1 MGKTIEEGLFVDF
14 PGQSS
19 RGKQAPTVVLRKT
32 TGTVVTHGKSQKVA
46 LLEGVIHTSKER
58 NQVVLSNELRI
69 LYQHKGVFVV
79 FIPTGIVAA
88 FPLKMLPG
96 ITSSKVNAAVDALY
110 IFHIVQIKVEQVV
123 LIGSCI
129 VTQTAPGGVGQY
141 RRRSNGTV
149 VVPFTL

>member
-32 TGTVVTHGKSQKVA
+32 TGTVVTHGKSQKIA
-46 LLEGVIHTSKER
+46 LFEGIIHTTKER

-69 LYQHKGVFVV
+69 LYQHRGVFM
-79 FIPTGIVAA
+79 PTGIVAA

-96 ITSSKVNAAVDALY
+96 ITGSQVNAAVDALY

-123 LIGSCI
+123 LIGSR
-129 VTQTAPGGVGQY
+129 VVGQTAPGGVGQY

>member
-32 TGTVVTHGKSQKVA
+32 TGTVVTHGKSQKIA
-46 LLEGVIHTSKER
+46 LFEGIIHTTKER

-69 LYQHKGVFVV
+69 LYQHKAVFVV

-96 ITSSKVNAAVDALY
+96 ITGSQVNAAVDGLY
-110 IFHIVQIKVEQVV
+110 VFHMGRIKV
-123 LIGSCI
+123 
-129 VTQTAPGGVGQY
+129 
-141 RRRSNGTV
+141 
-149 VVPFTL
+149 

>member
-32 TGTVVTHGKSQKVA
+32 TGTVVTHGKSQKIA
-46 LLEGVIHTSKER
+46 LFEGIIHTTKER

-69 LYQHKGVFVV
+69 LYQHKGMLL
-79 FIPTGIVAA
+79 ILIATGIVAA

-96 ITSSKVNAAVDALY
+96 ITGSQVNAAVDALY

-123 LIGSCI
+123 LIGSR
-129 VTQTAPGGVGQY
+129 VVGQTSPGGVGQY
-141 RRRSNGTV
+141 RRRSNGTI